1 MRRLMTALMIT
12 AITAPILAACV
23 IIDTHR
29 PTTRVIQTAP
39 AEND

>member
-23 IIDTHR
+23 VIETNR
-29 PTTRVIQTAP
+29 PTTRVIQTVP
-39 AEND
+39 AENN